1 MVVRKSEIALI
12 ADCAYQETK
21 GDGARK
27 LKLHTSY
34 LYSGLSRNI
43 IQNKLNVTKQPQKL
57 RPLFQN
63 KAPLRPIKRAEYRR
77 DTRLTL

>member
-12 ADCAYQETK
+12 VDCAYQETK

-27 LKLHTSY
+27 LKLHTSH

-43 IQNKLNVTKQPQKL
+43 IQNKVNVMKQPQKL
-57 RPLFQN
+57 RPLFSKQGS
-63 KAPLRPIKRAEYRR
+63 PQTY
-77 DTRLTL
+77 